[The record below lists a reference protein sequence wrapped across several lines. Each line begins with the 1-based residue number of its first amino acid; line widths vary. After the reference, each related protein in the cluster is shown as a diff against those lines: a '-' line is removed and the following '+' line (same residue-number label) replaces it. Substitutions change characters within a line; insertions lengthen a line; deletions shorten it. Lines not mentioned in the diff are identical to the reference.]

1 MPTDPD
7 FAQDLKTFD
16 VELVRKEFPILHQE
30 INGNPLTYLDNAA
43 TTQKPE
49 VVINAVADYYR
60 HINSNIHRGVHTL
73 SQRATEAYE
82 SSRAALMNFLGAEAP
97 AEIIFVRGATEGINL
112 VAQSFLRPRLQ
123 PGDEIIL
130 STLEHHSNIV
140 PWQIL
145 REQEGAVLK
154 VVPVD
159 DRGVVDME
167 RYLDLFS
174 EKTRFVALS
183 HVSNALG
190 TINPVVE
197 MVSSARERGVPV
209 LLDGA
214 QAAAHQRVNVAELGC
229 DFYVVSG
236 HKMYGPTGIGA
247 LYGRREHLDAM
258 PPYHGGG
265 EMILSVTFDETV
277 YNQLP
282 YKFEAGTPNIAGA
295 IGMGAAIEFMES
307 IGIET
312 IEAHEEALLE
322 YSSAQLS
329 ALGGIEI
336 TGTAPQKA
344 AILSFNISGA
354 HPHDAGTILDQE
366 GIAVRAGHHCAQP
379 ALESLGVQATVRA
392 SFALYNTFQEIDR
405 LVEGIGKVQEVFS

>member
-1 MPTDPD
+1 MPSDPD
-7 FAQDLKTFD
+7 IVKTFD
-16 VELVRKEFPILHQE
+16 VDLARKEFPILQQE

-49 VVINAVADYYR
+49 AVINAVCDYYR
-60 HINSNIHRGVHTL
+60 HMNSNIHRGVHTL

-82 SSRAALMNFLGAEAP
+82 SSRATLMNFLGARNP
-97 AEIIFVRGATEGINL
+97 GEIIFVRGATEGINL

-154 VVPVD
+154 VAPVD
-159 DRGVVDME
+159 ERGVVDLQ

-174 EKTRFVALS
+174 EKTRFVGLS

-190 TINPVVE
+190 TINPVQE
-197 MVSSARERGVPV
+197 MISIARERGVPV

-214 QAAAHQRVNVAELGC
+214 QAAAHQRVNVEELGC

-247 LYGRREHLDAM
+247 LYGQQDRLEAM

-265 EMILSVTFDETV
+265 EMILSVSFDETV

-295 IGMGAAIEFMES
+295 IGMGVAIDYMES
-307 IGIET
+307 VGVDA
-312 IEAHEEALLE
+312 IEAHEKALLD
-322 YSSAQLS
+322 YSTAQLS
-329 ALGGIEI
+329 AIEGVEI
-336 TGTAPQKA
+336 SGTAPQKA

-392 SFALYNTFQEIDR
+392 SFALYNTFKEVDR
-405 LVEGIGKVQEVFS
+405 LVDGIGKVQEVFS

>member
-1 MPTDPD
+1 MPPDPD
-7 FAQDLKTFD
+7 SSLKPGAFD
-16 VELVRKEFPILHQE
+16 VEGIRKDFPILHQE
-30 INGNPLTYLDNAA
+30 INGSPLTYLDNAA
-43 TTQKPE
+43 TTQKPDA
-49 VVINAVADYYR
+49 VINAVCDYYR
-60 HINSNIHRGVHTL
+60 QINSNIHRGVHTL
-73 SQRATEAYE
+73 SQRATDAYE
-82 SSRAALMNFLGAEAP
+82 TSRATLMNFLGAQNP

-145 REQEGAVLK
+145 RDQEGAVLK
-154 VVPVD
+154 VAPVD
-159 DRGVVDME
+159 ERGVVDSQ
-167 RYLDLFS
+167 RYLELFS
-174 EKTRFVALS
+174 EKTRFVGLS

-190 TINPVVE
+190 TINPVKE
-197 MVSSARERGVPV
+197 MVSIARERGVPV

-214 QAAAHQRVNVAELGC
+214 QAAAHQRVDVEDLGC

-247 LYGRREHLDAM
+247 LYGRLEQLEEM

-265 EMILSVTFDETV
+265 EMILSVSFDETV
-277 YNQLP
+277 YNRLP

-295 IGMGAAIEFMES
+295 IGMGAAINYMES
-307 IGIET
+307 VGIEV
-312 IEAHEEALLE
+312 IEAHEKSLLD
-322 YSSAQLS
+322 YSTSQLTG
-329 ALGGIEI
+329 LEGVEI

-344 AILSFNISGA
+344 GIISFNISGA

-392 SFALYNTFQEIDR
+392 SFALYNTFNEIDR

>member
-1 MPTDPD
+1 MPPDPD
-7 FAQDLKTFD
+7 SSLKPGAFD
-16 VELVRKEFPILHQE
+16 VEGIRKDFPILHQE
-30 INGNPLTYLDNAA
+30 INGSPLTYLDNAA
-43 TTQKPE
+43 TTQKPDA
-49 VVINAVADYYR
+49 VINAVCDYYR
-60 HINSNIHRGVHTL
+60 QINSNIHRGVHTL
-73 SQRATEAYE
+73 SQRATDAYE
-82 SSRAALMNFLGAEAP
+82 TSRATLMNFLGAQNP

-145 REQEGAVLK
+145 RDQEGAVLK
-154 VVPVD
+154 VAPVD
-159 DRGVVDME
+159 ERGVVDSQ
-167 RYLDLFS
+167 RYLELFS
-174 EKTRFVALS
+174 EKTRFVGLS

-190 TINPVVE
+190 TINPVKE
-197 MVSSARERGVPV
+197 MVSIARERGVPV

-214 QAAAHQRVNVAELGC
+214 QAAAHQRVDVEDLGC

-247 LYGRREHLDAM
+247 LYGRLEQLEEM

-265 EMILSVTFDETV
+265 EMILSVSFDETV
-277 YNQLP
+277 YNRLP

-295 IGMGAAIEFMES
+295 IGMGAAINYMES
-307 IGIET
+307 VGIEV
-312 IEAHEEALLE
+312 IEAHEKSLLD
-322 YSSAQLS
+322 YSTSQLTG
-329 ALGGIEI
+329 LEGVKII
-336 TGTAPQKA
+336 GTAPQKA
-344 AILSFNISGA
+344 GIISFNISGA

-392 SFALYNTFQEIDR
+392 SFALYNTFNEIDR

>member
-1 MPTDPD
+1 MPADPD
-7 FAQDLKTFD
+7 LVKAFD
-16 VELVRKEFPILHQE
+16 VDLARKEFPILQQE

-49 VVINAVADYYR
+49 AVINAVCDYYR
-60 HINSNIHRGVHTL
+60 HMNSNIHRGVHTL

-82 SSRAALMNFLGAEAP
+82 SSRATLMNFLGARNP
-97 AEIIFVRGATEGINL
+97 GEIIFVRGATEGINL

-154 VVPVD
+154 VAPVD
-159 DRGVVDME
+159 ERGVVDLQ
-167 RYLDLFS
+167 RYLELFS
-174 EKTRFVALS
+174 EKTRFVGLS

-190 TINPVVE
+190 TINPVQE
-197 MVSSARERGVPV
+197 MISIARERGVPV

-214 QAAAHQRVNVAELGC
+214 QAAAHQRVNVEELGC

-247 LYGRREHLDAM
+247 LYGQQDRLEAM

-265 EMILSVTFDETV
+265 EMILSVSFDETV

-295 IGMGAAIEFMES
+295 IGMGAAIEYMES
-307 IGIET
+307 IGVDA
-312 IEAHEEALLE
+312 IEAHEKALLD
-322 YSSAQLS
+322 YSTSRLS
-329 ALGGIEI
+329 AIEGVEI
-336 TGTAPQKA
+336 SGTAPQKA

-392 SFALYNTFQEIDR
+392 SFALYNTFKEVDR
-405 LVEGIGKVQEVFS
+405 LVDGIGKVQEVFS

>member
-1 MPTDPD
+1 MPTDPNSS
-7 FAQDLKTFD
+7 QKPGTFD
-16 VELVRKEFPILHQE
+16 VESIRKDFPILHQE
-30 INGNPLTYLDNAA
+30 INGSPLTYLDNAA

-49 VVINAVADYYR
+49 AVINAVCDYYR
-60 HINSNIHRGVHTL
+60 HMNSNIHRGVHTL
-73 SQRATEAYE
+73 SQRATDAYE
-82 SSRAALMNFLGAEAP
+82 TSRATLMRFLGAQNP

-112 VAQSFLRPRLQ
+112 VAQSFLRPQLQ

-154 VVPVD
+154 VAPVD
-159 DRGVVDME
+159 ERGVVDLQ
-167 RYLDLFS
+167 RYLELFS
-174 EKTRFVALS
+174 EKTRFVGLS

-190 TINPVVE
+190 TINPVRE
-197 MVSSARERGVPV
+197 MVSIARERGVPV

-214 QAAAHQRVNVAELGC
+214 QAAAHQRVDVEELGC

-247 LYGRREHLDAM
+247 LFGRLEQLEAM

-265 EMILSVTFDETV
+265 EMILSVSFDETV

-282 YKFEAGTPNIAGA
+282 YKFEAGTPNIAGV
-295 IGMGAAIEFMES
+295 IGMGAAIEYMEN
-307 IGIET
+307 IGIDA
-312 IEAHEEALLE
+312 IEAHEQSLLE
-322 YSSAQLS
+322 YSTSQLTG
-329 ALGGIEI
+329 LEGVEI

-344 AILSFNISGA
+344 GIISFNISGA

-392 SFALYNTFQEIDR
+392 SFALYNTFNEVDR

>member
-1 MPTDPD
+1 MPTDPNSS
-7 FAQDLKTFD
+7 QKPGTFD
-16 VELVRKEFPILHQE
+16 VEGIRKDFPILHQE
-30 INGNPLTYLDNAA
+30 INGSPLTYLDNAA
-43 TTQKPE
+43 TTQKPDA
-49 VVINAVADYYR
+49 VINAVCDYYR
-60 HINSNIHRGVHTL
+60 HMNSNIHRGVHTL
-73 SQRATEAYE
+73 SQRATDAYE
-82 SSRAALMNFLGAEAP
+82 TSRATLMNFLGAQNP

-112 VAQSFLRPRLQ
+112 VAQSFLRPQLQ

-154 VVPVD
+154 VAPVD
-159 DRGVVDME
+159 ERGVVDLQ
-167 RYLDLFS
+167 RYLELFS
-174 EKTRFVALS
+174 EKTRFVGLS

-190 TINPVVE
+190 TINPVRE
-197 MVSSARERGVPV
+197 MVSIARERGVPV

-214 QAAAHQRVNVAELGC
+214 QAAAHQSVDVEELGC

-247 LYGRREHLDAM
+247 LFGRLEQLEAM

-265 EMILSVTFDETV
+265 EMILSVSFDETV

-295 IGMGAAIEFMES
+295 IGMGAAIEYMEN
-307 IGIET
+307 IGIDA
-312 IEAHEEALLE
+312 IEAHEQSLLE
-322 YSSAQLS
+322 YSTSQLTG
-329 ALGGIEI
+329 LEGIEI

-344 AILSFNISGA
+344 GIISFNISGA

-392 SFALYNTFQEIDR
+392 SFALYNTFNEVDR

>member
-1 MPTDPD
+1 MPPDPD
-7 FAQDLKTFD
+7 LVKTFD
-16 VELVRKEFPILHQE
+16 VDLARKEFPILQQE

-49 VVINAVADYYR
+49 AVINAVCDYYR
-60 HINSNIHRGVHTL
+60 HLNSNIHRGVHTL

-82 SSRAALMNFLGAEAP
+82 SSRATLMNFLGARSP
-97 AEIIFVRGATEGINL
+97 GEIIFVRGATEGINL

-154 VVPVD
+154 VAPVD
-159 DRGVVDME
+159 ERGVVDLQ

-174 EKTRFVALS
+174 EKTRFVGLS

-190 TINPVVE
+190 TINPVQE
-197 MVSSARERGVPV
+197 MISIAREREVPV

-214 QAAAHQRVNVAELGC
+214 QAAAHQRVNVEELGC

-247 LYGRREHLDAM
+247 LYGQQDRLEAM

-265 EMILSVTFDETV
+265 EMILSVSFDETV

-295 IGMGAAIEFMES
+295 IGMGAAIDYMES
-307 IGIET
+307 VGVDA
-312 IEAHEEALLE
+312 IEAHEKALLD
-322 YSSAQLS
+322 YSTAQLS
-329 ALGGIEI
+329 AIEGVEI
-336 TGTAPQKA
+336 SGTAPQKA
-344 AILSFNISGA
+344 AILSFNISGV

-392 SFALYNTFQEIDR
+392 SFALYNTFKEVDR
-405 LVEGIGKVQEVFS
+405 LVDGIGKVQEVFS